1 VDHCESLPILG
12 LSLVTSTNK
21 RKKEEREKRREKE
34 FRERKSLER
43 ERIPREES
51 LSLKLPKIPS

>member
-1 VDHCESLPILG
+1 MNPFPFWDHHYSLPL
-12 LSLVTSTNK
+12 
-21 RKKEEREKRREKE
+21 RKGKTKREKRREKE

>member
-1 VDHCESLPILG
+1 MNPFPFWDHHYSLPLR
-12 LSLVTSTNK
+12 K
-21 RKKEEREKRREKE
+21 EKKEEREKRREKE

>member
-1 VDHCESLPILG
+1 MNPFLFWDHHYSFPL
-12 LSLVTSTNK
+12 
-21 RKKEEREKRREKE
+21 RKGKKKREKE

>member
-1 VDHCESLPILG
+1 MNPFPFWDHHYSLPLR
-12 LSLVTSTNK
+12 K
-21 RKKEEREKRREKE
+21 EKKEEREKRREKE

-43 ERIPREES
+43 ERIPRDES